1 MKHLRRFAASTLA
14 ITIALCSN
22 IVCMAADNAVIDES
36 ELTTASDS
44 LLRNDDLT
52 NGILSINNGAEVISL
67 DHEMLTVNAIGS
79 VEACADQMQAIS
91 DVETAAENTAPV
103 AGLTYMI
110 ANPGSLL
117 NGKITTETV
126 IYWLWNDGTT
136 AYTYDPDGDE
146 ITGYF
151 IDGIYDYIT
160 GNLTIGGEVV
170 GFATSI
176 PVAAEYELFF
186 YVSDEKG
193 AYSNVVYYTF
203 SVEPADG
210 NQRPICS
217 ATVSDASPSQEQYVL
232 LDWTASS
239 DPDGDQINGVRVR
252 VYDPSGNYE
261 YVTASSKYYVAMTD
275 YKLYLKFSEV
285 GSYQVWIA
293 LRDAKNA
300 WSDWDIIS
308 INVIDAYKVEDLKL
322 ESDDHNNTS
331 SIGFT
336 WANYEQSVQYA
347 NEGANN
353 PESILEAVR
362 QSEVPAEFRG
372 KTILG
377 TTWSVSGYIKSLSG
391 KPLPNAKVSI
401 IVPMIGRNF
410 TTEVTTDSTGY
421 FTYTCNAD
429 RWFRGWGQIHDL
441 HTISGFTSTKWCR
454 YGNYNTTTW
463 MYDTTL
469 YVKCDE
475 AKQLQSFSV
484 VATAGSSQHKVVGDK
499 WVYIIPLY
507 SDSGYWEEY

>member
-14 ITIALCSN
+14 ITMALCSN
-22 IVCMAADNAVIDES
+22 IVCMATDNTVIDEA

-44 LLRNDDLT
+44 LLKIDDLT
-52 NGILSINNGAEVISL
+52 NGILSINNGTEVISL

-79 VEACADQMQAIS
+79 VEVYVDQMQAIS
-91 DVETAAENTAPV
+91 IAEDAAENTAPV

-110 ANPGSLL
+110 ANPESLL
-117 NGKITTETV
+117 NGKITTDTV

-136 AYTYDPDGDE
+136 EHTYDPDGDE
-146 ITGYF
+146 IDGYF
-151 IDGIYDYIT
+151 IDGVNDFVT
-160 GNLTIGGEVV
+160 GNLTLGGKVV
-170 GFATSI
+170 GFATAI
-176 PVAAEYELFF
+176 TVAAEYDLFF
-186 YVSDEKG
+186 YVSDTKG
-193 AYSNVVYYTF
+193 AYSNIVHYTF

-217 ATVSDASPSQEQYVL
+217 ATVSDASPLQEQKVL
-232 LDWTASS
+232 FDWTASS
-239 DPDGDQINGVRVR
+239 DPDNDQINGVRVR
-252 VYDPSGNYE
+252 VYDPSGYYE
-261 YVTASSKYYVAMTD
+261 YVTASSKYYVGMAD
-275 YKLYLKFSEV
+275 NKLVLKFPEL
-285 GSYQVWIA
+285 GSYQIWIA
-293 LRDAKNA
+293 LRDSKNA
-300 WSDWDIIS
+300 WSDWEIIS
-308 INVIDAYKVEDLKL
+308 INVIEACEFVDLTI
-322 ESDDHNNTS
+322 ESDDPNNTS
-331 SIGFT
+331 TIGFT
-336 WANYEQSVQYA
+336 WANYEQSVNYV
-347 NEGANN
+347 NEGASN
-353 PESILEAVR
+353 PETVLEAVR

-410 TTEVTTDSTGY
+410 TTEVTTDATGY
-421 FTYTCNAD
+421 FTYACNAD

-484 VATAGSSQHKVVGDK
+484 VATAGSSQHRVVGDK
-499 WVYIIPLY
+499 WIYIIPLY
-507 SDSGYWEEY
+507 SDSGYWEEI